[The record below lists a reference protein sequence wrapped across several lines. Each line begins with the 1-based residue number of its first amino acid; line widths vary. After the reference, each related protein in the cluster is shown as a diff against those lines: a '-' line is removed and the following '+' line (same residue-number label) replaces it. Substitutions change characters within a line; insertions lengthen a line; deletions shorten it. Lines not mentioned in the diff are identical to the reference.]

1 LHAASAL
8 TTNLFLL
15 ACERETMK
23 SLNQKMTVL
32 GTVVDVQDLGFTL
45 RLRTGDDLTVCVG
58 AGTSFMV
65 LSNLDGLIYD
75 RFPDPEN
82 VPVLAGDDDITK
94 GIKYK
99 VKKYICSGHRMYV
112 QGTFF
117 QTEGNERFEALAVR
131 PFHYQPDKFLF
142 EHHTHWWLSQMAT
155 MADQWLQSLF
165 GDSRTYDKSDFS
177 RLYRTNLNIYGGKT
191 DDDIQDMAT
200 LSRLIYGLSSA
211 YLLLGDRRYLDAAA
225 AGVDFQRTAFRSL
238 SHDGRT
244 IIWSHARRKL
254 VNGNLT
260 YIPSLAEYDAG
271 TIPLYEQIYALAGM
285 TQYFRIT
292 GDPEVLDDIMRTV
305 RAFNTFFLDDSA
317 LVPEYPGKKGYFS
330 HIDPATMRAD
340 SPALA
345 HNRLRKNWNSIGDH
359 IPAYL
364 VNLILALDPLP
375 QGAGKDIERFLKK
388 CEDMLDLTTDLI
400 IEKFPEVGC
409 PYVNERFF
417 ADWTPDHGWQWQQN
431 RAIVG
436 HNLKI
441 AWNLTRVANYYGY
454 KGQDQKARRAMQLAE
469 QLGKAMIDAGL
480 DKVRG
485 GCFDAVER
493 KPRNPGEIQF
503 VWGNHKDFWQQ
514 EQNVLAYLI
523 LHGYTGNNLYR
534 DLFRDAAAWWNTFQL
549 DRDNRGVF
557 FRVSDNGDPFISG
570 RGMAGFDIAGYHSFE
585 LNFLAHIYLRTY
597 VYSGAGV
604 ATKDDRSEAGAD
616 FCLYFWPAERSQIQS
631 LNVLPDFMSPGV
643 LDITSIKVN
652 GKERKFMAQ
661 EDFQIPLQPD
671 ELGKEIVVSFRSARL
686 HKQ

>member
-1 LHAASAL
+1 
-8 TTNLFLL
+8 
-15 ACERETMK
+15 MK

-32 GTVVDVQDLGFTL
+32 GTVADVQDMSFTL
-45 RLRTGDDLTVCVG
+45 HLRTDDDLSVWVG

-65 LSNLDGLIYD
+65 LSNLDGLTYD
-75 RFPDPEN
+75 RFPEPEN
-82 VPVLAGDDDITK
+82 VPVLAEDDDITK
-94 GIKYK
+94 DIKYK
-99 VKKYICSGHRMYV
+99 IRKYVRSGQKMYV
-112 QGTFF
+112 QGTFL
-117 QTEGNERFEALAVR
+117 QNDGKERFEALMVR
-131 PFHYQPDKFLF
+131 LFHYEPGKFLF

-155 MADQWLQSLF
+155 MADEWLQDLF
-165 GDSRTYDKSDFS
+165 GDSRKYDRSDFS
-177 RLYRTNLNIYGGKT
+177 RLYRTNLNLYGGKT
-191 DDDIQDMAT
+191 DDDIQAMAT

-225 AGVDFQRTAFRSL
+225 AGVEFQRTAFRSL
-238 SHDGRT
+238 SHDGLT
-244 IIWSHARRKL
+244 ILWSHARKKL
-254 VNGNLT
+254 VNGTLT
-260 YIPSLAEYDAG
+260 YVPSQVGDDKG

-285 TQYFRIT
+285 TQFYRIT
-292 GDPEVLDDIMRTV
+292 GDPEVLDDIKRTV
-305 RAFNTFFLDDSA
+305 RAFNTFFQDNKDV
-317 LVPEYPGKKGYFS
+317 VPDYPGKMGYFS

-375 QGAGKDIERFLKK
+375 QGAGKDIERFVKK
-388 CEDMLDLTTDLI
+388 CKDMLDLTTGLI
-400 IEKFPEVGC
+400 INKFPEEGC

-417 ADWTPDHGWQWQQN
+417 ADWTPDHNWQWQQN

-441 AWNLTRVANYYGY
+441 AWNLTRVANYYRY
-454 KGQDQKARRAMQLAE
+454 NEREEDARRAMRLAE

-485 GCFDAVER
+485 GCYDAVER
-493 KPRNPGEIQF
+493 KPKDGREIQF

-523 LHGYTGNNLYR
+523 LYAYTQNDLYR
-534 DLFRDAAAWWNTFQL
+534 DLFRDSAAWWNTFQL

-570 RGMAGFDIAGYHSFE
+570 RGMAGYDIAGYHSFE

-597 VYSGAGV
+597 VCADSGRAVRG
-604 ATKDDRSEAGAD
+604 DRVDAGAD
-616 FCLYFWPAERSQIQS
+616 FCLYFRPAEQSQIQS
-631 LNVLPDFMSPGV
+631 LNVLPDFVSPGI
-643 LDITSIKVN
+643 LDITSVKVN
-652 GKERKFMAQ
+652 GRERKFLAQ
-661 EDFQIPLQPD
+661 QDFQIPLQPD
-671 ELGKEIVVSFRSARL
+671 ELGKEIVVSFRSRRL